1 MLDAVGIDALLD
13 ELRPLLSGRRLDRPR
28 ACGRDAICFR
38 LPRAALLR
46 LDAGRGRAGVYL
58 LEADEAA
65 SLPAPRPRS
74 DGAGGGAAGL
84 PSGVPILEPSP
95 RTRQAL
101 LLIRKHAE
109 GRRIAGL
116 ARVPGRRT
124 VLFDLGSCVL
134 ALRLSGLPSLA
145 LAVEGALLATLGEGP
160 PPWPPEPLPQSE
172 WDVVAVSA
180 VSEAAGEARSRG
192 LDPWR
197 GVLSVCPGLGPLLAR
212 LTDGSPAS
220 FEALRSRL
228 RSPAPRLLAPAP
240 PADWTDRALAE
251 PASLALAAIDPG
263 PAAHGRV
270 VLEAPSWRSAVALFL
285 SGRLRGDA
293 FGAARQRASADAAR
307 EVRRLER
314 LLARL
319 EEDRHGVP
327 EPALLR
333 RQAEALLA
341 ALPRVPAA
349 SGDVEV
355 EDPYEPGRVLTL
367 RLDPALG
374 PAANADRL
382 FEKARRLERASALL
396 DDRVVVTRA
405 ALERAR
411 RRQESVRAAASL
423 DEIEPVPE
431 ARPASR
437 GAVWGGLRQY
447 LTTRGL
453 PLLAGR
459 GARENHRVTFAVAG
473 PEDLWLHARDVP
485 GAHVVLRDPEGR
497 AVDQDVREA
506 AEVAA
511 WFSASRAA
519 AAVDVSVARR
529 KHLRPVRGSP
539 GRVRIGH
546 SETVRVSPRDPEGR
560 LRRRASRGV

>member
-1 MLDAVGIDALLD
+1 MLDAVGIDGLLH
-13 ELRPLLSGRRLDRPR
+13 ELRPLLAGRRLERSR
-28 ACGRDAICFR
+28 ACGRDAVCFR
-38 LPRAALLR
+38 LPRGAQLR
-46 LDAGRGRAGVYL
+46 LDAGRGRAGIYL
-58 LEADEAA
+58 LEADEIPEA
-65 SLPAPRPRS
+65 
-74 DGAGGGAAGL
+74 
-84 PSGVPILEPSP
+84 EPSP

-101 LLIRKHAE
+101 LLLRKHAE
-109 GRRIAGL
+109 GRRIVGL
-116 ARVPGRRT
+116 ERVPGGRT
-124 VLFDLGSCVL
+124 VVVDLGSCVL
-134 ALRLSGLPSLA
+134 TLRPSGPAPSLA
-145 LAVEGALLATLGEGP
+145 LAVDGAVVATLGEGP
-160 PPWPPEPLPQSE
+160 PAWPPEPLPQSE

-180 VSEAAGEARSRG
+180 VSAAADDARSRG

-197 GVLSVCPGLGPLLAR
+197 GVLSACPGLGPLLAR

-220 FEALRSRL
+220 FEALRARL
-228 RSPAPRLLAPAP
+228 RSPRPHLLAPALP
-240 PADWTDRALAE
+240 GAWTDRALAE
-251 PASLALAAIDPG
+251 PSALTLAPIDPG
-263 PAAHGRV
+263 PAPGRV
-270 VLEAPSWRSAVALFL
+270 VVEAPSWTSAVALFL

-293 FGAARQRASADAAR
+293 FEAARQRAAAAASR

-319 EEDRHGVP
+319 DEDRCGLP

-341 ALPRVPAA
+341 ALPRVPER
-349 SGDVEV
+349 SGEVEV
-355 EDPYEPGRVLTL
+355 EDPYQPGRVLRL

-374 PAANADRL
+374 AAANADRL
-382 FEKARRLERASALL
+382 FEKARRVERASARL
-396 DDRVVVTRA
+396 DERVLETRA
-405 ALERAR
+405 ALEKAR
-411 RRQESVRAAASL
+411 RRQESVRGA
-423 DEIEPVPE
+423 DKVGDIEPVPDP
-431 ARPASR
+431 RPELR
-437 GAVWGGLRQY
+437 GDAWGEVRHY

-453 PLLAGR
+453 SLLAGR
-459 GARENHRVTFAVAG
+459 GARENHRLTFAVAR

-497 AVDQDVREA
+497 AADQDVREA

-511 WFSASRAA
+511 WFSASRAD
-519 AAVDVSVARR
+519 AAVDVHVARR